1 MWAKTDFNL
10 VEPNMAHWVTASLRD
25 QMASSVYLWVFINS
39 DSNKWVIEAKATSQG
54 RQGHTTGSLL
64 HLSRTSSVKPR
75 HKLGRRCVSLEWTL

>member
-10 VEPNMAHWVTASLRD
+10 VELNMAHWVTASLRD

-54 RQGHTTGSLL
+54 RQVLV
-64 HLSRTSSVKPR
+64 RAACCIY
-75 HKLGRRCVSLEWTL
+75 LGRLQLSCDIRWVAVALV